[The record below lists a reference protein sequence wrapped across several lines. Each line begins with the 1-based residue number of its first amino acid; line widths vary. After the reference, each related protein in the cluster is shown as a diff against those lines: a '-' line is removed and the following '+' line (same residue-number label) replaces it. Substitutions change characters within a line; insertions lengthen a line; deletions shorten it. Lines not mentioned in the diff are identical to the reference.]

1 MIALHKPDVLNHQ
14 KEYYRNK
21 KQIEKTQK
29 VNRRIRLEKDK
40 VNVDRIREKGSML
53 WSIADIS
60 RLLTYKRMKGDE
72 TNKSANGDRLVFMQR
87 WETRKHRRSP
97 TCSPIDSDNE
107 EEDFQNKNL
116 QLNEEHDNNSNNE
129 NNPLSINAI

>member
-1 MIALHKPDVLNHQ
+1 MVI
-14 KEYYRNK
+14 
-21 KQIEKTQK
+21 
-29 VNRRIRLEKDK
+29 
-40 VNVDRIREKGSML
+40 
-53 WSIADIS
+53 
-60 RLLTYKRMKGDE
+60 
-72 TNKSANGDRLVFMQR
+72 LVFMQR

-107 EEDFQNKNL
+107 EDFQNTNL